1 MCVFLHVF
9 KASRKWQFLFTKSF
23 GPALDP
29 PPPTP
34 QNYHF
39 FDVAPRRMNSPI
51 CFEFELFFL
60 NLFFETDECKLV
72 LRSVAP
78 ETSSAAIT
86 WSGDAMETLKYK
98 IGLLRLVIKL
108 DRIFFVLQKWGK
120 SEQIERDICVFTLL

>member
-1 MCVFLHVF
+1 ME
-9 KASRKWQFLFTKSF
+9 KI
-23 GPALDP
+23 
-29 PPPTP
+29 TP
-34 QNYHF
+34 QQKGGTTTAWGREGGFSDFVVRTTQNYHF